1 MIFTIRLIFGAF
13 KEFILSLDRIDG
25 LLVLIL
31 ILCIGFGRAPAQ
43 SSRVGLSVP
52 SPQRITA
59 SGLSTA
65 IPHAAPSQTTNVAQ

>member
-1 MIFTIRLIFGAF
+1 MNYQTRLLIEAF
-13 KEFILSLDRIDG
+13 KEFILSLDRTDA
-25 LLVLIL
+25 LFVLIL
-31 ILCIGFGRAPAQ
+31 ILCIGFGRAGDYP
-43 SSRVGLSVP
+43 VGLSVP